1 MKLWRKVL
9 PPGLQKLFL
18 ALFDFYKL
26 LVIYLLIQEN
36 ELSSV
41 CGILKF
47 CVTLL
52 SPGIDRSQLQ
62 QKKIHTVEGE
72 FC

>member
-26 LVIYLLIQEN
+26 LVTYLAIE
-36 ELSSV
+36 ESGLSSIFK
-41 CGILKF
+41 IL
-47 CVTLL
+47 C
-52 SPGIDRSQLQ
+52 
-62 QKKIHTVEGE
+62 
-72 FC
+72 